1 MSRAGATL
9 VVNADDLGMCE
20 ATTDGIVR
28 AHLDGVVT
36 STSLIVTTPA
46 LDHAV
51 EALRGCPRLG
61 VGLHFS
67 LSAGR
72 PLTPAERIPLL
83 VDAEGRFATRFS
95 SLLAMLAGRRRDELL
110 QQIDL
115 ELAAQLERIASCGI
129 RPDHID
135 GERHAHL
142 LPGIFELVAAAAS
155 RHGIRHVRRIDDVG
169 ARYLALRGVWAVLAS
184 GGPLKYLVLR
194 ALSRRTRDAAR
205 RAGLRELRYASLRYT
220 GRMDLVL
227 PRLLSAPPAGATEVA
242 VHPGFPAKGPLDGVA
257 NPALAAYLRSEDRRR
272 ELDACVA
279 AAGAPGPAR
288 LIRFAELD
296 GEGER

>member
-135 GERHAHL
+135 GE
-142 LPGIFELVAAAAS
+142 PGSTVTPRSAKVSTAVTGSNRCTSSTVAPTD
-155 RHGIRHVRRIDDVG
+155 R
-169 ARYLALRGVWAVLAS
+169 
-184 GGPLKYLVLR
+184 
-194 ALSRRTRDAAR
+194 
-205 RAGLRELRYASLRYT
+205 
-220 GRMDLVL
+220 
-227 PRLLSAPPAGATEVA
+227 PRL
-242 VHPGFPAKGPLDGVA
+242 
-257 NPALAAYLRSEDRRR
+257 SETFSPKMWNSGST
-272 ELDACVA
+272 V
-279 AAGAPGPAR
+279 
-288 LIRFAELD
+288 
-296 GEGER
+296 